1 MFQYVTHLYREK
13 AFIQRRE
20 YLYKEFRNKKEKG
33 LSCRLTP
40 YVFNLQPVNIQR
52 NIMQQA

>member
-20 YLYKEFRNKKEKG
+20 KKEKG